1 MLFTL
6 QQRAIFANYI
16 AAVLEISLV
25 GKAVAGK
32 GRRRRNGRREGKLL
46 FITTEQ
52 EKQKE
57 KEKERDTNNKLS

>member
-1 MLFTL
+1 MLFTF

-25 GKAVAGK
+25 
-32 GRRRRNGRREGKLL
+32 REKKEGTKVKLL

-52 EKQKE
+52 E
-57 KEKERDTNNKLS
+57 N